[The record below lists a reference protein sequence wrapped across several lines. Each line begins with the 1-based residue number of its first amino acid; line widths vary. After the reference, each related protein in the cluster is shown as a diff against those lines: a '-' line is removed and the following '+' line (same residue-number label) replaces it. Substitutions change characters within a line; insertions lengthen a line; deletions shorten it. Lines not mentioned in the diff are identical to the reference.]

1 MVEGIQMTRFCTLPP
16 GKRRDRVP
24 RTFRVPFSFS
34 PRFRYEVFAERV
46 VDLDAWFLGVEGVR
60 KLAGGLREP
69 TSPILDCG
77 FMNPRLIL
85 EGDPFS

>member
-1 MVEGIQMTRFCTLPP
+1 MVEGIQMTRFCTLP

-34 PRFRYEVFAERV
+34 PRRYEVFAERV

-60 KLAGGLREP
+60 KLGGLREP
-69 TSPILDCG
+69 SSPIDCG
-77 FMNPRLIL
+77 FMNPRFL